1 MRRIGRMERIGERGL
16 PERDWVRGRTTVV
29 GCGEGG
35 RELRSARKALA
46 LLSLL
51 CALSACSSAP
61 AGPPVTAFVG
71 ARLIDGSGNP
81 PVDSAVLLIQDGRV
95 LTVGPGKE
103 VRVPRGATVVDAWG
117 KTIIPGLIN
126 AHGHVGDTQGLEAGH
141 YSRDNV
147 LAQLGLYAHY
157 GITTVMSLGDDGE
170 PSIQIRNA
178 QDTSP
183 PVRAR
188 LYVAGKVV
196 TATTPAGAR
205 QEVDANA
212 AMGVDIIKIRVDD
225 NLRTTKKMTPAVYR
239 AVIDEAHQK
248 GKRVAVHIYYLA
260 DAKDVLRAGADF
272 IAHSVRDREVDDEFI
287 TLLKQRHACYVPTL
301 MREVSTYVYGSRP
314 TFFDDPF
321 FRRYADT
328 AVVRALLDPRRQ
340 AQVRRDR
347 AARVYQRGLA
357 RAKRNLKK
365 LFDMGVMIAMGT
377 DTGPPG
383 RFQGYFE
390 HLELEQMVDAGL
402 GPMDAIVA
410 ATRDAADC
418 LRLTGVGTLEAGQ
431 RADFLVLRADPLKDI
446 RNTRT
451 AESVWIAGNQLR

>member
-1 MRRIGRMERIGERGL
+1 
-16 PERDWVRGRTTVV
+16 
-29 GCGEGG
+29 
-35 RELRSARKALA
+35 
-46 LLSLL
+46 
-51 CALSACSSAP
+51 
-61 AGPPVTAFVG
+61 
-71 ARLIDGSGNP
+71 LIDGSGNP
-81 PVDSAVLLIQDGRV
+81 PVDSAVLLIQGGRV
-95 LTVGPGKE
+95 VTVGPGKD
-103 VRVPRGATVVDAWG
+103 VKVPRGATVVNLSG
-117 KTIIPGLIN
+117 RTIIPGLIN

-147 LAQLGLYAHY
+147 LAQLRVYARY

-170 PSIQIRNA
+170 PSIEIRNA
-178 QDTSP
+178 QDTTP
-183 PVRAR
+183 LDRAR

-196 TATTPAGAR
+196 TATTPEAAR
-205 QEVDANA
+205 KEVDDDVAL
-212 AMGVDIIKIRVDD
+212 GVDIIKIRVDD
-225 NLRTTKKMTPAVYR
+225 NLRTTRKMTPAVYR

-260 DAKDVLRAGADF
+260 DAKDVLRSGADF

-287 TLLKQRHACYVPTL
+287 ALLKQRHACYVPTL

-314 TFFDDPF
+314 AFFDDPF

-328 AVVRALLDPRRQ
+328 AVVRALLDPKRQ

-347 AARVYQRGLA
+347 AAQTYRRALA
-357 RAKRNLKK
+357 RAKRNLKR

-390 HLELEQMVDAGL
+390 HLELEQMVEAGM

-418 LRLTGVGTLEAGQ
+418 LRLTGVGTLEVGQ
-431 RADFLVLRADPLKDI
+431 WADFLVLQADPLRDI
-446 RNTRT
+446 KNTRT
-451 AESVWIAGNQLR
+451 VESVWIAGNQLR

>member
-1 MRRIGRMERIGERGL
+1 MRRTRRIERIAEAHQ
-16 PERDWVRGRTTVV
+16 WTVRTASVTRT
-29 GCGEGG
+29 
-35 RELRSARKALA
+35 
-46 LLSLL
+46 LSVLSV
-51 CALSACSSAP
+51 LSACSSPP

-81 PVDSAVLLIQDGRV
+81 AVDSAALLVQEGRV
-95 LTVGPGKE
+95 LTVGPGKD
-103 VRVPRGATVVDAWG
+103 VKVPRGATVVDLSG

-126 AHGHVGDTQGLEAGH
+126 AHGHVGDTRGLEAGH
-141 YSRDNV
+141 YARDNV
-147 LAQLGLYAHY
+147 LAQLGLYARY

-170 PSIQIRNA
+170 PSVEIRNA
-178 QDTSP
+178 QDSAP
-183 PVRAR
+183 PARAR
-188 LYVAGKVV
+188 LYLAGKVV
-196 TATTPAGAR
+196 TATTPEAAR
-205 QEVDANA
+205 KEVDDNV

-225 NLRTTKKMTPAVYR
+225 NLRTTKKMAPAVYR

-287 TLLKQRHACYVPTL
+287 ALLKQRHACYVPTL

-314 TFFDDPF
+314 AFFDDPF
-321 FRRYADT
+321 FQRYADT
-328 AVVRALLDPRRQ
+328 AVVRALMDPRRQ

-347 AARVYQRGLA
+347 AAQTYRRGLA
-357 RAKRNLKK
+357 RAKRNLKR

-390 HLELEQMVDAGL
+390 HLELEQMVDAGMS
-402 GPMDAIVA
+402 PMDAIVA

-431 RADFLVLRADPLKDI
+431 RADFLVLGADPLETI
-446 RNTRT
+446 RNTRSV
-451 AESVWIAGNQLR
+451 ESVWIAGTRLR